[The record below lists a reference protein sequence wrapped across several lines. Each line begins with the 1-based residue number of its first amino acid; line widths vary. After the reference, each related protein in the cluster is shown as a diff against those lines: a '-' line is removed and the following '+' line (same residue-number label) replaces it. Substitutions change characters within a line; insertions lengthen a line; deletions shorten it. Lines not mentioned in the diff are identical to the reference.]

1 MHDPW
6 AAGCARSGGRWGHAN
21 VLLAPE
27 GAPAAQPESGAAR
40 AAQRAKQACA
50 PQHGFGFLKGNP
62 VSSCDLIIRHYQVQ
76 LYMPQPRPSDL
87 IPVYRASP
95 ISPEG
100 RRLVQHLRTKTASSK
115 ADPPTSPPQRVA
127 EGDHPASASRGIV
140 ARS

>member
-1 MHDPW
+1 M
-6 AAGCARSGGRWGHAN
+6 N
-21 VLLAPE
+21 
-27 GAPAAQPESGAAR
+27 
-40 AAQRAKQACA
+40 
-50 PQHGFGFLKGNP
+50 
-62 VSSCDLIIRHYQVQ
+62 SCDLIIRHYQIK

-87 IPVYRASP
+87 TPVYRASP

-140 ARS
+140 ARSGAARGRLRLRLRLLAVPRGERRALLPCGLRRRKMMKLSIYP